1 MVDFDALEAAGI
13 ANARDRAA
21 LIEYLDGL
29 GFTAEEMVEAERR
42 GRLFGLSGDA
52 LQRSGRPIYTLRE
65 AAERLGVAAEELA
78 AAWHALGLTVADT
91 DQPEFSQVD
100 IDGLAAWVALKTSV
114 GEDSTQTLLRVL
126 GASMARL
133 AEAGSTAI
141 RLGMP
146 DIQMDH
152 SEDELTTAQAYR
164 AVGEFIPR
172 LAVLVDA
179 VFRHHTVSARTYFEG
194 VVRDSSASVI
204 CGVGF
209 ADLTGFTSLTQRLTP
224 TELSELLVEFAGAV
238 NDVVLADGGRI
249 VKFIGDEV
257 MWVSSTPEQLVKVA
271 FDLVEHPGAREAG
284 LQVRAGLAYGQVL
297 AIAGDYFGNP
307 VNLAARLAAAASPGQ
322 VLVSTDVRDELVGW
336 PRDSAGT
343 VGAQGFR
350 YPRDGLRSARG
361 PLTDRL
367 DGREPRK
374 SRLSGPCR
382 HRQLVAS
389 QAQGRQDR
397 ADRARRQRR

>member
-1 MVDFDALEAAGI
+1 VVDFDALEAAGI
-13 ANARDRAA
+13 ANARERAA
-21 LIEYLDGL
+21 LIEYLHGL
-29 GFTAEEMVEAERR
+29 GFTAEEMVEAERQ

-65 AAERLGVAAEELA
+65 AADRLSVSADELA
-78 AAWHALGLTVADT
+78 VAWHALGLSVADT
-91 DQPEFSQVD
+91 DQPVFSQVD
-100 IDGLAAWVALKTSV
+100 VDGLAAWVALKTAV
-114 GEDSTQTLLRVL
+114 GEDPTQTLLRVL

-146 DIQMDH
+146 DIQMEH
-152 SEDELTTAQAYR
+152 SADEFITAQAYR
-164 AVGEFIPR
+164 RVGEFIPR

-194 VVRDSSASVI
+194 VVRDTTASVI

-224 TELSELLVEFAGAV
+224 IELSELLVEFAGAV

-271 FDLVEHPGAREAG
+271 FDLVEHPGAQEAG

-322 VLVSTDVRDELVGW
+322 VLVSTDVRDELAGW
-336 PRDSAGT
+336 PAT
-343 VGAQGFR
+343 PQEPLVLKGFDTPVTA
-350 YPRDGLRSARG
+350 YDLHVAR
-361 PLTDRL
+361 
-367 DGREPRK
+367 
-374 SRLSGPCR
+374 
-382 HRQLVAS
+382 
-389 QAQGRQDR
+389 
-397 ADRARRQRR
+397 